1 MATFEEDLDTDRDA
15 VFLDGTGY
23 GFAYSVTYTTRS
35 GSASTITVFAEDQV
49 FAVYDN
55 KENAIFE
62 VSKDDVASPLRGD
75 RVLWNSNTWQVLD
88 IRDRIN
94 MWRLSVARMQDTQ

>member
-1 MATFEEDLDTDRDA
+1 MPTFEDDLDTDRDS

-75 RVLWNSNTWQVLD
+75 PLKASDNRNLETYEVLQRFGND
-88 IRDRIN
+88 D
-94 MWRLSVARMQDTQ
+94 